1 MSNPKV
7 KVIINNLEN
16 AMEWMRNMEVK
27 LEETISKKGE
37 LTRRRNQKM
46 VESH

>member
-1 MSNPKV
+1 MSKPKL
-7 KVIINNLEN
+7 KVIINYLEN
-16 AMEWMRNMEVK
+16 AMEWIRNMEVK
-27 LEETISKKGE
+27 LEEKISKKGE